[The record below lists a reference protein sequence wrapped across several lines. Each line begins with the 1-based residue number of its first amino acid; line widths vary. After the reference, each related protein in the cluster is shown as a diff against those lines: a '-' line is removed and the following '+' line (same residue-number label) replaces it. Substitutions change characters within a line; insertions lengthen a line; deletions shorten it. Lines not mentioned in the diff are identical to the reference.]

1 MLRQTI
7 DPTRACDIIRGAYE
21 GEGRMTQLIWRAL
34 LWISLLFI
42 TFAVQQLMKQM
53 RADVDSQRDLKLAK
67 QQFVWTLW
75 PEHRQLFPQS
85 RLRKCHF
92 LLILGTVTAVAGL
105 FTRLAIGH

>member
-1 MLRQTI
+1 MI
-7 DPTRACDIIRGAYE
+7 
-21 GEGRMTQLIWRAL
+21 QLLSPAL
-34 LWISLLFI
+34 LWITLLFLI
-42 TFAVQQLMKQM
+42 LAVQQLMKQM

-92 LLILGTVTAVAGL
+92 LLILGAITVIAGL
-105 FTRLAIGH
+105 FTRITLWL